1 MFQLS
6 QKTAKALE
14 SPTGAGLRAAM
25 AAGRKPAGA
34 EAPAAAAADQ
44 NPDRATAAED
54 TTTATGGAARGV
66 VAVAADRFG
75 K

>member
-1 MFQLS
+1 M
-6 QKTAKALE
+6 AKALK

-25 AAGRKPAGA
+25 AASRKPAGA
-34 EAPAAAAADQ
+34 EAPAAAADQ
-44 NPDRATAAED
+44 NPDRATTAED

-66 VAVAADRFG
+66 VAGAADRFG